1 MNPANEFKGTVLQLQ
16 RMSVHD
22 GPGIRTT
29 VFLKGCPLRCGWCHN
44 PESQKTEP
52 ELAYHVGKCVG
63 CGLCAKHCPAGALR
77 LQDGK
82 IVRDPGQ
89 CILCM
94 KCSEICPS
102 FAMETYGKVMTAD
115 EVCAVVEKDIAY
127 YESTG
132 GGVTFSG
139 GEPLLQADFV
149 YAVEKRLHE
158 NNVHTA
164 VETSCFGEREKLKR
178 LTEETDLFMVDIKTM
193 AKDLHRQWTGASLLP
208 ILRNIALL
216 SEWGARALIRITVV
230 LGVSDSIENVAK
242 TAEFLLRETKFR
254 QVELLRMH
262 KLAQGKYQSLGRQ
275 YPADRLEI
283 PTEETMRRLERELL
297 RYGMEVINGQP

>member
-1 MNPANEFKGTVLQLQ
+1 MNPANELKGTVLQLQ

-44 PESQKTEP
+44 PESQKTMP
-52 ELAYHVGKCVG
+52 ELAYHAGKCVG
-63 CGLCAKHCPAGALR
+63 CGLCTRHCPARALR

-89 CILCM
+89 CNLCM

-102 FAMETYGKVMTAD
+102 FAWETYGKVMTAD
-115 EVCAVVEKDIAY
+115 EVCAAVEKDIAY

-139 GEPLLQADFV
+139 GEPLMQADFV
-149 YAVEKRLHE
+149 YALEKRLHE
-158 NNVHTA
+158 KNVRTA

-193 AKDLHRQWTGASLLP
+193 EEDLHRAWTGVPLLP

-216 SEWGARALIRITVV
+216 AERDARALIRIPVV
-230 LGVSDSIENVAK
+230 PGVSDSAENIGK

-275 YPADRLEI
+275 YPAEKLDV
-283 PTEETMRRLERELL
+283 PTEETMQRLEREFF
-297 RYGMEVINGQP
+297 RYGIEVINRQS